1 MQFNTLIGSYAE
13 KFQLGA
19 IEPDEE
25 GVVRLNADGIGIWLK
40 PTPDGESAQVR
51 VWVGDLTADRS
62 EVMMRLMEAMFL
74 GRRTGSSV
82 FVIRPGSD
90 ACFLQQTL
98 SLVRIGLDEFDL
110 ELGKMVDLAE
120 ICGALLRDS

>member
-1 MQFNTLIGSYAE
+1 MEFKTLIDSYAE

-25 GVVRLNADGIGIWLK
+25 GAVRLSADGIGIWLK

-51 VWVGDLTADRS
+51 VRVGELPAGRS
-62 EVMMRLMEAMFL
+62 ELMMRLMEAMFL
-74 GRRTGSSV
+74 GQGTGSAV

-90 ACFLQQTL
+90 ECFLQQTL
-98 SLVRIGLDEFDL
+98 SIVGIGLDEFDL
-110 ELGKMVDLAE
+110 ELGRMVDLAE
-120 ICGALLRDS
+120 ICGTALA